1 MASTV
6 ISNAWRARL
15 ADFHAAGAPL
25 AKFAFMAF
33 GDGGHNPDDTP
44 KAPDPDAPGLYHE
57 VLRVPL
63 HNVSRPTPYAVECE
77 GRIEPGELVG
87 IKVSE
92 SMLLDE
98 EGRPVAF
105 KTFAPKVREADE
117 LYQVFIE
124 PLF

>member
-15 ADFHAAGAPL
+15 ARFHADGTPL

-33 GDGGHNPDDTP
+33 GDAGHNPDDTP
-44 KAPDPDAPGLYHE
+44 KSPDPDAPGLFHE

-63 HNVSRPTPYAVECE
+63 HDVSQPTQYTVECE

-87 IKVSE
+87 VKVSE
-92 SMLLDE
+92 AMLLDE